1 MALKMQ
7 KGHQKFQISNC
18 KVDKS
23 WGGNAKSMA
32 MTVNKVVLYIYK
44 LLRVDLQSSYPRK
57 INFVTMY
64 VNQTF
69 GAGHFATY
77 TNIET
82 LGYTPRTNT
91 MSIVFQ

>member
-1 MALKMQ
+1 
-7 KGHQKFQISNC
+7 
-18 KVDKS
+18 
-23 WGGNAKSMA
+23 
-32 MTVNKVVLYIYK
+32 
-44 LLRVDLQSSYPRK
+44 
-57 INFVTMY
+57 MY

-82 LGYTPRTNT
+82 LGYTPRTNI